1 MLADRLPEVRDAL
14 VAAGI
19 TGLHRSHRRE
29 GNIEKIHA
37 LLDGREPD
45 AKFGLSG
52 FERYSAGEV
61 LEFMA
66 QATGCSPEIE
76 TRIDD
81 EIDPDRTI
89 EGLVQAAERLREESL
104 RGATLFAGTG
114 HPTGMLEFYM
124 NVMDSFT
131 DAGGKQLRLREEEQ
145 LPIGHRG
152 ALREVK
158 YVGGVGCIA
167 DWGSLKHS
175 HSPLA
180 MEHLLEARPWP
191 DLVLGD
197 HGFAGAAI
205 EFGIPTIAVM
215 DINDH
220 ALAIAF
226 AEERDVVLIPM
237 DDNRPPRLYEPAWRL
252 IQEIISR

>member
-1 MLADRLPEVRDAL
+1 MLADRLPDVRDAL

-19 TGLHRSHRRE
+19 TGPHRSHRRE
-29 GNIEKIHA
+29 GSIEKIHS

-45 AKFGLSG
+45 ATFGLSG

-61 LEFMA
+61 LGFMA
-66 QATGCSPEIE
+66 EATGCSGDIE
-76 TRIDD
+76 ASLDD
-81 EIDPDRTI
+81 EIDPERTI
-89 EGLVQAAERLREESL
+89 AGLVQAAERLREEAR
-104 RGATLFAGTG
+104 RGGTLFAATG
-114 HPTGMLEFYM
+114 HPTGMLEFYAR
-124 NVMDSFT
+124 VMESFT

-145 LPIGHRG
+145 LPIGSRR

-158 YVGGVGCIA
+158 YIGGVGCIA
-167 DWGSLKHS
+167 DWGNLKHS
-175 HSPLA
+175 HSSRA
-180 MEHLLEARPWP
+180 MEILLEGRPWP

-205 EFGIPTIAVM
+205 ERGIPTIAVM

-220 ALAIAF
+220 ALAIAS
-226 AEERDVVLIPM
+226 AEGRDVVLIPM

-252 IQEIISR
+252 IDDVLRN

>member
-1 MLADRLPEVRDAL
+1 MLADRLPEVREAL

-19 TGLHRSHRRE
+19 TGRHRSHSRE
-29 GNIEKIHA
+29 GNVEKIHS

-45 AKFGLSG
+45 ARFGLTG
-52 FERYSAGEV
+52 LDRFSAGEV

-66 QATGCSPEIE
+66 QATGCSADIGA
-76 TRIDD
+76 TLDD

-89 EGLVQAAERLREESL
+89 KGLLQAAERLKEEAR
-104 RGATLFAGTG
+104 RGGTLFSGTG
-114 HPTGMLEFYM
+114 HPTGMLDFYM
-124 NVMDSFT
+124 RVMDSFT

-145 LPIGHRG
+145 FPIGSHG
-152 ALREVK
+152 ALREIK

-167 DWGSLKHS
+167 DWGNLKHS
-175 HSPLA
+175 HSSRA
-180 MEHLLEARPWP
+180 MEILLEERPWP

-205 EFGIPTIAVM
+205 ERGIPTIAVM

-226 AEERDVVLIPM
+226 AEGRDVVLIPM
-237 DDNRPPRLYEPAWRL
+237 DDNRPPRLYEPAWHLINERL
-252 IQEIISR
+252 RD